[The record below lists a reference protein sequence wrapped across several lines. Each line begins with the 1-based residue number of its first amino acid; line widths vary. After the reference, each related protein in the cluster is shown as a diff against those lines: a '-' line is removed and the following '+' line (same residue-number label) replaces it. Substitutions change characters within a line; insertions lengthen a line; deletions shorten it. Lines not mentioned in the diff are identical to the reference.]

1 MTSYSVLKTGPQ
13 RASVIATWP
22 GFDFEEHSVKVTTLK
37 SQSHA
42 QHLAFQLTQ
51 VSESVWDA
59 AMWLDTYPPI
69 EAAITE
75 LITQL
80 RSSNAIGPQRFSITG
95 LRHGE
100 TWTST
105 SLREQ
110 FTGDFFLSTLNGLN
124 AAQRLSVADELE
136 ADANERRDL
145 LEVGREEFSNESRVS
160 QAGLV
165 TRVQVYG
172 WAGALPE
179 GAAGY
184 LRTCY
189 GEDLDFG
196 DRWHAAKQIRRME
209 QLVAACNY
217 HGGRA
222 KTHKNPC
229 EAHCVVAAGPGEV
242 SDSGISCSIRPVL
255 YGPHALFP
263 GAPMPMGK
271 LRIRRGSDWVAEVD
285 PDDTAGFVAALG
297 DWVGTFAS
305 PCHIA

>member
-1 MTSYSVLKTGPQ
+1 MTSYSVLKTAPE
-13 RASVIATWP
+13 RASVIGTWP
-22 GFDFEEHSVKVTTLK
+22 GFESEEHSIKVTTLT

-42 QHLAFQLTQ
+42 HDLALQLTH
-51 VSESVWDA
+51 VSESAWDA
-59 AMWLDTYPPI
+59 AMWLDTYPSI
-69 EAAITE
+69 DAAIAK

-80 RSSNAIGPQRFSITG
+80 RSSNAVGPQTFSTTN

-105 SLREQ
+105 SVREQ
-110 FTGDFFLSTLNGLN
+110 FSSDFFLSILNGLSV
-124 AAQRLSVADELE
+124 AQRLSVAAELE
-136 ADANERRDL
+136 ADASERRDL
-145 LEVGREEFSNESRVS
+145 LEPGREEFSNDSRVS

-165 TRVQVYG
+165 TRVQAYG
-172 WAGALPE
+172 SMGALPE

-222 KTHKNPC
+222 WAHTDPC
-229 EAHCVVAAGPGEV
+229 EAHCVVAVQPGKI
-242 SDSGISCSIRPVL
+242 SDGDIPCSIRPVL
-255 YGPHALFP
+255 YGPHAHFP
-263 GAPMPMGK
+263 GMPVPIGK
-271 LRIRRGSDWVAEVD
+271 LRIRRGSDWIAEVD
-285 PDDTAGFVAALG
+285 PDDNAGFVAALG
-297 DWVGTFAS
+297 DWAATFAS
-305 PCHIA
+305 PDRTA

>member
-1 MTSYSVLKTGPQ
+1 MTSYSVLKTGPE
-13 RASVIATWP
+13 RASVIGTWP
-22 GFDFEEHSVKVTTLK
+22 GFDFEEHSVKVTTLT

-42 QHLAFQLTQ
+42 HNLAFQLTQ
-51 VSESVWDA
+51 VSESAWDA

-69 EAAITE
+69 EAAIAK

-80 RSSNAIGPQRFSITG
+80 RSSNSIGPQTFSTNG

-110 FTGDFFLSTLNGLN
+110 FTDDFFLSTLNGLN

-136 ADANERRDL
+136 ADANERRDM
-145 LEVGREEFSNESRVS
+145 LEVGREEFLNDSRVS

-165 TRVQVYG
+165 TRVQAYG
-172 WAGALPE
+172 STGALPE

-222 KTHKNPC
+222 RAYTDPC
-229 EAHCVVAAGPGEV
+229 EAHCVVAVHPGKI
-242 SDSGISCSIRPVL
+242 SDDDIRCSIRPVL
-255 YGPHALFP
+255 YGPHAHFP
-263 GAPMPMGK
+263 GRPVPMGK
-271 LRIRRGSDWVAEVD
+271 LRIRRGSDWIAEVD

-297 DWVGTFAS
+297 DWAATFAS
-305 PCHIA
+305 SDHAA